1 MSETDAPAQEPLE
14 IPPEALSSE
23 ALRGVIESFVLRE
36 GTEYGA
42 REYSLEEKCAQVLA
56 QIERGEARIFY
67 DPHTE
72 TVTLEP
78 TAGRARARPG

>member
-1 MSETDAPAQEPLE
+1 MIESDAPAQEPLE
-14 IPPEALSSE
+14 IPPEALSRE

-42 REYSLEEKCAQVLA
+42 RDYSLDEKCAQVLA
-56 QIERGEARIFY
+56 QLERGEARILY

-72 TVTLEP
+72 TVTLES
-78 TAGRARARPG
+78 TAGRAPARPC

>member
-1 MSETDAPAQEPLE
+1 MSETDTAAEPLE

-23 ALRGVIESFVLRE
+23 ALAGVVESFVLRE

-56 QIERGEARIFY
+56 QLKRGEARILY
-67 DPHTE
+67 DPNTE
-72 TVTLEP
+72 TVTLEA
-78 TAGRARARPG
+78 TAGRARTRPG

>member
-1 MSETDAPAQEPLE
+1 MSETDVPAQEALE

-56 QIERGEARIFY
+56 QLKRGEARILY

-78 TAGRARARPG
+78 TAGRAYSRPG

>member
-14 IPPEALSSE
+14 VPHEALSSE

-56 QIERGEARIFY
+56 QLERAEARILY

-72 TVTLEP
+72 TVTLER
-78 TAGRARARPG
+78 TAGAGARPG